1 MPKITKRVVD
11 SLRTD
16 RSGKDVSV
24 WDAGDGALKGFGIRL
39 KPSGVGSFLIQYRNA
54 EGRTRRMVVGKIG
67 TLTAEEARVIARDKL
82 AAATKGA
89 DPSAERRAVRGA
101 TTVSEL
107 CDLYLANADGR
118 IKASTLA
125 MDRSR
130 ITTHVK
136 PLIGRLTVRSLTAAD
151 IERMKTD
158 IIAGKTAAP
167 RKKEG
172 RGGVAT
178 GGVGVAS
185 RTLGMVATILEYSI
199 KPLQIIK
206 DNPAR
211 GVRKPA
217 DGKQRRFLTLEEI
230 GKLTSDAQRG
240 GRGRRRNRARRRPT
254 ALADRLS
261 ANGSARPSACMGR
274 HACALRPV
282 NGIQVGLPASPC
294 WRGGTETPGR
304 DSGARGQSLGL
315 SGRTGQR
322 TFRRLAE
329 GARPALRQGKAGW
342 RDGSRPAPQFR
353 CDGGRNGLF
362 RADHRGSLG
371 AFGSRRYRPLCP
383 CPGLGARVSRRP
395 RIG

>member
-11 SLRTD
+11 SLRAD
-16 RSGKDVSV
+16 GSGKDVFV

-107 CDLYLANADGR
+107 CDRYLANADGR

-172 RGGVAT
+172 RGGVTT
-178 GGVGVAS
+178 GGVGVAA
-185 RTLGMVATILEYSI
+185 RTVGMVATILEYGI
-199 KPLQIIK
+199 KPL
-206 DNPAR
+206 
-211 GVRKPA
+211 
-217 DGKQRRFLTLEEI
+217 
-230 GKLTSDAQRG
+230 
-240 GRGRRRNRARRRPT
+240 
-254 ALADRLS
+254 
-261 ANGSARPSACMGR
+261 
-274 HACALRPV
+274 H
-282 NGIQVGLPASPC
+282 
-294 WRGGTETPGR
+294 
-304 DSGARGQSLGL
+304 
-315 SGRTGQR
+315 
-322 TFRRLAE
+322 
-329 GARPALRQGKAGW
+329 
-342 RDGSRPAPQFR
+342 
-353 CDGGRNGLF
+353 
-362 RADHRGSLG
+362 
-371 AFGSRRYRPLCP
+371 
-383 CPGLGARVSRRP
+383 
-395 RIG
+395 